1 MKKITLCLLSLLTS
15 LVGNSQHDYAKAQ
28 YLSTYFL
35 GAQRCGDNNSWIHG
49 ACHTTDGQS
58 VGKDLTG
65 GWHDCG
71 DYIKF
76 HHTGPFTALMFLMGY
91 DNFTVAYADEYS
103 QANSAPPSNGIPDIL
118 DEVKIETDYLIRCVE
133 TNKVYW
139 QVSDGKD
146 HNSFSE
152 PVTQSNESVA
162 NGGGIRTV
170 YSATEG
176 HSNALG
182 NSAAALALMSISYQ
196 TFDPTYA
203 TECLDA
209 AKKYYAL
216 ATQKLEAT
224 DDPDDYYGGTYG
236 LANKDYSDELG
247 MAAVLLYRATNQ
259 NSYLASAETYAGNF
273 SNTWDDFYY
282 GNVSPLLNLELYKVT
297 NNSSYLNTVASKVNG
312 YSLSSCGYYHSTNW
326 GSLPFAANAA
336 FLSALYAEISGTT
349 TGYSFAKSNIDFIL
363 GSHGNISA
371 DAPANFSFLIGYNEL
386 NGGYPQHPHHAAAF
400 GQTSNVWS
408 KYTTESNSPG
418 SIAFAHE
425 LKGGLAG
432 GPESECSNFTDNIS
446 NYVSSEYCSYY
457 GAGFT
462 GAVAAI
468 NKKENN
474 LITASS
480 ENRMQPSSLST
491 SYLSNERILLKNA
504 AFSEYNIRTIEGK
517 LIEKIQFKGAY
528 TLDVSSFKK
537 GIYILENP
545 YSQNSTKL
553 IVH

>member
-1 MKKITLCLLSLLTS
+1 MKKITLCLLLFVSNLTI
-15 LVGNSQHDYAKAQ
+15 NAQHDYAKAQ
-28 YLSTYFL
+28 HLSTYFL
-35 GAQRCGDNNSWIHG
+35 GAQRCGNTGSWIHG

-58 VGKDLTG
+58 QGKDLTG

-76 HHTGPFTALMFLMGY
+76 HHTGPFTALMFLTGY
-91 DNFTVAYADEYS
+91 DNFSVAYADNYS
-103 QANSAPPSNGIPDIL
+103 QLNSAPPSNGIPDIL
-118 DEVKIETDYLIRCVE
+118 DEVKIETDYLIKCVE

-152 PVTQSNESVA
+152 PVTQSSESQA

-182 NSAAALALMSISYQ
+182 NAASALALMSICYQ
-196 TFDPTYA
+196 TYDANYA

-209 AKKYYAL
+209 AQKYYDL

-224 DDPDDYYGGTYG
+224 DDPNDYYGGTWG
-236 LANKDYSDELG
+236 LAGKDYSDELG
-247 MAAVLLYRATNQ
+247 MAAIQLYRATNQ
-259 NSYLASAETYAGNF
+259 NSYLVEAETFAGNF
-273 SNTWDDFYY
+273 SNTYDDFYY
-282 GNVSPLLNLELYKVT
+282 GNVHPLLNLELYKVT
-297 NNSSYLNTVASKVNG
+297 NNSTYLNNVATKVNG
-312 YSLSSCGYYHSTNW
+312 YNLSSCGYYHTTDW
-326 GSLPFAANAA
+326 GSLPFASNAA
-336 FLSALYAEISGTT
+336 FLSALYADISGTSAS
-349 TGYSFAKSNIDFIL
+349 YSFAKSNIDFIL

-400 GQTSNVWS
+400 GQSSNAWT
-408 KYTTESNSPG
+408 KYTTESNTPG
-418 SIAFAHE
+418 SIPFKHE

-432 GPESECSNFTDNIS
+432 GPETECSNFTDNIS

-474 LITASS
+474 LITSNS
-480 ENRMQPSSLST
+480 EAKSQWNALT
-491 SYLSNERILLKNA
+491 VSYLANQKILLKNA
-504 AFSEYNIRTIEGK
+504 VQSNYRLRTVEGK
-517 LIEKIQFKGAY
+517 LLKELEFYGAY
-528 TLDVSSFKK
+528 TLDVSQFKK
-537 GIYILENP
+537 GIYILE
-545 YSQNSTKL
+545 SLIAQTSTKL